1 MSYVPTGNSDFKKS
15 VRVATTAN
23 ISLASPG
30 ASIDGVTLSVGDRV
44 LVKNQSTG
52 SQNGIY
58 VFAGSSAEMTR
69 ANDAN
74 ATGELSAGSLIP
86 VEQGSTYA
94 DTLWMV
100 STDGVITI
108 GSTSISFSQ
117 VSGGGGGVAAA
128 DVSYAGSTNLSA
140 SNVEAALDELDAEKA
155 AVSHSH
161 AISDVTSLQSSLDAK
176 AASSHS
182 HAISDVTGL
191 QAALDAKQATLTAG
205 SITSSLILDGTIVNA
220 DIATGAAIALSKLAT
235 DPLARANHTG
245 TQTLSTISDA
255 GTAASAALDTDS
267 TFAANSDTKVPS
279 QKAVKTAVDLK
290 LNASLLPAGMIAPY
304 AGTSAPS
311 GWLLCDGTV
320 RNIADYPT
328 LGAALGS
335 TYGGNGTTTFAVP
348 DLRGRVPVGLDNLGG
363 SDAGRL
369 TIANTLGDS
378 GGAQTHT
385 LTEAQIPSHD
395 HTFTYSTASNTAVTG
410 SGNRVV
416 GIAASGSA
424 NQLITQ
430 TTGSGNSHNNMQPY
444 LLLGYIIKT

>member
-23 ISLASPG
+23 ITLASPG

-44 LVKNQSTG
+44 LVKNQTTG
-52 SQNGIY
+52 SENGIY
-58 VFAGSSAEMTR
+58 VFAGSSSAMTR

-74 ATGELSAGSLIP
+74 ATGELSAGSLVP

-117 VSGGGGGVAAA
+117 VTGGGSVAAV

-140 SNVEAALDELDAEKA
+140 SNVEAALDELDSEKA

-161 AISDVTSLQSSLDAK
+161 AIGDVTNLQSSLDA
-176 AASSHS
+176 
-182 HAISDVTGL
+182 
-191 QAALDAKQATLTAG
+191 
-205 SITSSLILDGTIVNA
+205 
-220 DIATGAAIALSKLAT
+220 
-235 DPLARANHTG
+235 
-245 TQTLSTISDA
+245 
-255 GTAASAALDTDS
+255 
-267 TFAANSDTKVPS
+267 
-279 QKAVKTAVDLK
+279 K

-363 SDAGRL
+363 SQANNLTSAGTANR
-369 TIANTLGDS
+369 NTLGGS
-378 GGAQTHT
+378 GGFDTHT
-385 LTEAQIPSHD
+385 LTSAQMPSHN
-395 HTFTYSTASNTAVTG
+395 HNNPASGTWIVRTG
-410 SGNRVV
+410 SGTTGFTSTGSNA
-416 GIAASGSA
+416 IATSANTSGS
-424 NQLITQ
+424 
-430 TTGSGNSHNNMQPY
+430 TGGGEAHNNMQPY
-444 LLLGYIIKT
+444 LMLGYIIKT